1 MKDKGVEIC
10 QELISVYNT
19 PQGNTECK
27 LVGKNK
33 RREVLSLP
41 TSQFNCGNFSLR
53 TEVTL

>member
-1 MKDKGVEIC
+1 MKEKGVEIC

-27 LVGKNK
+27 LVGKN

-53 TEVTL
+53 TEAAL